1 LDHYVHTC
9 HETRQEPAGVTR
21 PILMPAD
28 KKVVFWVL
36 RYAGLRRAELVH
48 LDVGDVSMTAH
59 GGSIVVRHGKG
70 GRTRTIPIAPLL
82 RERLNQHRNRRIAQL
97 RAADGVGLSYDAE
110 PLFVGRT
117 GRRLGEDGVNKL
129 VAGLAERA
137 HVEVTPH
144 VLRHTFAT
152 QLREAEVDQRVISS
166 LLGHSGGITSRY
178 TAVSYEEMEDAM
190 RAA

>member
-1 LDHYVHTC
+1 
-9 HETRQEPAGVTR
+9 
-21 PILMPAD
+21 
-28 KKVVFWVL
+28 
-36 RYAGLRRAELVH
+36 
-48 LDVGDVSMTAH
+48 
-59 GGSIVVRHGKG
+59 
-70 GRTRTIPIAPLL
+70 TIPIAPLL

-190 RAA
+190 RAAFSGPGRRKPAKAQLVDTWEQDPDQISIDDQEVGA